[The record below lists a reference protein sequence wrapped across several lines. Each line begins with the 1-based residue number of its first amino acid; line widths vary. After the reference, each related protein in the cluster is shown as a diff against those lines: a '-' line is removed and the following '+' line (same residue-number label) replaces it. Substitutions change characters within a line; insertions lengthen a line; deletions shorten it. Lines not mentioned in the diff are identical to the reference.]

1 MLRTPLFTYSFRKMW
16 SEFQSDIYDMSE
28 DATEGQG
35 KIQTRNP
42 VMTVSNCLSTPHHN
56 SYFALLS
63 PCYFTA
69 LRAHRLSNKQTHKT
83 ASPSTILGPPTTP
96 SSVTQ
101 SYKSQ
106 ETPIDVTHPV
116 FELNSSATSASIG
129 GDYLNYQAVNERNS
143 PMPFGS
149 LQNATK
155 RSENDTYATSGSL
168 SSVTEE
174 ARTDAGSSV
183 THTKD
188 PKSPLSSSNYLPFT
202 ASFFLAEASGMETTT
217 TRLLNITVQNS
228 TIPLSLIPFSPL
240 KDGKIERK
248 EAKINFQDPEPPTVP
263 VTKDTTLN
271 PESTTTVK
279 LSTSHIFHHTN
290 PARSTSQNPGGP
302 IQIQTS
308 SVKFETQSRPSKS
321 WTTSP
326 TESQI
331 SLIKDEMGSQ
341 SMPQPQNPHLKPL
354 LHSQT
359 SSHKSFL
366 QHKTSHLQLQTV
378 TSQTFPFHRASSS
391 MSLSKS
397 QTSSPNLILPS
408 KSPTLRSSLTQV
420 QPLSLQ
426 PMSNLL
432 KRQLENSLPEPTT
445 RQRQT
450 SPPQTQLQT
459 IVPLSSSPQPQP
471 LNSFPQAL
479 PKTIPTQSGGQASIS
494 ETNQYQSDTPPKSLS
509 ISPQPWFQPHSQ
521 TSAPQ
526 AQTFEWK
533 QTQISAT
540 TQSINPLLFTSRF
553 DPAFTLGEGKEVKPL
568 QSQAKIETMSPIFAS
583 IPSATPPFSV
593 STQLPTLHSSSL
605 SFTHNV
611 PAASLIHPSFT
622 TSLYRTESSTV
633 VSIQTPVIHD
643 SFSSPPS
650 FSSMK
655 NQPKTAPALS
665 APPSPSPISIPP
677 HFPSVQPS
685 SPSPIPSSLTSS
697 TIPSLNSSHYP
708 SAPFLSSVPPSTSSS
723 SPFTSSQSITSSS
736 FSSMS
741 SSTMPPSLFS
751 SIASTASSISSAS
764 SPPSSPHSSSS
775 ISTSTSTSSSISLGS
790 SSSAKLSATSSSL
803 VSSQSTSPHPE
814 PSPAPR
820 RSLYHP
826 LTSTS
831 SPVPSQQPTLGQR
844 LLIRNH
850 IAPFD
855 PEPNLN
861 LPTPRII
868 VHSNPEPHPNLDPNF
883 KLNFDH
889 KLKPNYPNIDTKPK
903 HPSNPSGTP
912 DKEGKYPDIIP
923 RHSAWELGMLLGCS
937 AGLGMVLVVG
947 LRYMYRQTCGKRT
960 EVTLNDREREYGRG
974 ERGLIHVQECG
985 DLVRVRRIRD
995 NSFVLLA
1002 EYDILASPGD

>member
-1 MLRTPLFTYSFRKMW
+1 
-16 SEFQSDIYDMSE
+16 MSE
-28 DATEGQG
+28 DATQGQG

-42 VMTVSNCLSTPHHN
+42 VMTVFLIVYPYPHHN

-69 LRAHRLSNKQTHKT
+69 LRAHRRSNKQTHKT
-83 ASPSTILGPPTTP
+83 ASPSTIIGPPTTP

-106 ETPIDVTHPV
+106 ETPIDITHPV
-116 FELNSSATSASIG
+116 FEINSSATSASIG
-129 GDYLNYQAVNERNS
+129 GDYLKYQAVNERNS

-168 SSVTEE
+168 SGVTEE
-174 ARTDAGSSV
+174 TRTDARSPV

-202 ASFFLAEASGMETTT
+202 ASFFSAEASGMETTT

-228 TIPLSLIPFSPL
+228 TSPLPLVPFPPL
-240 KDGKIERK
+240 KDGKMERK
-248 EAKINFQDPEPPTVP
+248 EAKINFQDPKPPTVP

-271 PESTTTVK
+271 PESTTTVI

-308 SVKFETQSRPSKS
+308 SVKFETQSGPSKS
-321 WTTSP
+321 WTTNP

-341 SMPQPQNPHLKPL
+341 SMPQPQNPHVKPL

-366 QHKTSHLQLQTV
+366 QHKTSHYQLQTV
-378 TSQTFPFHRASSS
+378 TSQTFPFYQASSS

-432 KRQLENSLPEPTT
+432 KRQLENSPTEPTT

-450 SPPQTQLQT
+450 SPPQPQLQT

-471 LNSFPQAL
+471 LNSFLQAL
-479 PKTIPTQSGGQASIS
+479 PKAIPTQSGGQASIS

-509 ISPQPWFQPHSQ
+509 VSPLPWFQPHSQ

-540 TQSINPLLFTSRF
+540 TQSISPLVFTSRF

-568 QSQAKIETMSPIFAS
+568 QSQAKIETMSLIFDS
-583 IPSATPPFSV
+583 TPSATPPFSV

-605 SFTHNV
+605 SSTHNV
-611 PAASLIHPSFT
+611 PAVSLIQPSFT
-622 TSLYRTESSTV
+622 TSLYRTESSTL
-633 VSIQTPVIHD
+633 VSIQNSVIHD

-655 NQPKTAPALS
+655 NQPQTAPALA

-723 SPFTSSQSITSSS
+723 SPFTSSQSFTSSS

-741 SSTMPPSLFS
+741 SSTISPSLFS
-751 SIASTASSISSAS
+751 SIASTASSVSSAS

-775 ISTSTSTSSSISLGS
+775 ISTSSSISLGS

-820 RSLYHP
+820 RSLHHP

-831 SPVPSQQPTLGQR
+831 SPVPSQQLTLGQR

-861 LPTPRII
+861 LPTPII
-868 VHSNPEPHPNLDPNF
+868 VHSNPEPHPNF

-903 HPSNPSGTP
+903 HPSNPPGTP
-912 DKEGKYPDIIP
+912 NKEGKYPDIIP